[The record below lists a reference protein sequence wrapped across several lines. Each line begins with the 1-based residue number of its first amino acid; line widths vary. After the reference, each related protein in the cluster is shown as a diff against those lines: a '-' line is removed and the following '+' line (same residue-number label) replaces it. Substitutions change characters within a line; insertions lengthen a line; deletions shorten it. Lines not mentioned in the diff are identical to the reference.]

1 MSWIKI
7 SENEII
13 NTEKIT
19 LIEKTETF
27 HNDYCTDWKI
37 RFRLST
43 TDKDEFISNYKT
55 KEDRDRHYSEITVW
69 LSVISDD
76 YVKFKD

>member
-27 HNDYCTDWKI
+27 HNDYCTNWNI
-37 RFRLST
+37 RFHLSN

>member
-19 LIEKTETF
+19 LIEKTE
-27 HNDYCTDWKI
+27 NISRDYEYWNI
-37 RFRLST
+37 RFRLSN

-55 KEDRDRHYSEITVW
+55 KEDRDRHYLEIAVW
-69 LSVISDD
+69 LGVISDS

>member
-7 SENEII
+7 SKNEII
-13 NTEKIT
+13 NTENIT
-19 LIEKTETF
+19 LIEKTE
-27 HNDYCTDWKI
+27 NISRDYEYWNI
-37 RFRLST
+37 RFRLSN

-76 YVKFKD
+76 YVKFKEG